1 MDGTVSP
8 ELPRHGAGGA
18 VAVAPYSDRLV
29 FAAACAG
36 MFSFAVTQSC
46 VAAILPPVIRRFE
59 LDLVAAGA
67 LLTLL
72 TFGVLL
78 GSLVF
83 GPVADRY
90 GYRGL
95 LLLSAGMLLAG
106 MEWLAVAPSPGSLR
120 AAVVLVGAGGGVIN
134 GAASALVSDISAE
147 GRGARLSM
155 LGIFF
160 GIGAM
165 GAPAAVGALL
175 DRFGYGPVVAGL
187 GAVVVP
193 FLVLTGV
200 IRFPVPKRSEGIS
213 AREALQLL
221 RQPPLILLGAMLLLE
236 SGLETTMGGWTAP
249 FFQEEYGIRTDHA
262 LLYITLFW
270 SGLMLARF
278 LHGTVLHALPIFLA
292 ISASLA
298 TAVTGGAV
306 MTLAPHVAVATAGT
320 FLVGMGCGGVFPLV
334 LALVGD
340 RYAAASGT
348 AFGIAF
354 TMALLGGMLLPFT
367 AGVLGSAFGMRAALA
382 IVPLG
387 LSCSLGLLA
396 AVRGR

>member
-8 ELPRHGAGGA
+8 GLPHRGDGGA
-18 VAVAPYSDRLV
+18 VVAPYSDRMV

-36 MFSFAVTQSC
+36 MFAFAVTQSC
-46 VAAILPPVIRRFE
+46 VAAILPPVIRRFQM
-59 LDLVAAGA
+59 DLVAAGA

-83 GPVADRY
+83 GPVVDRY

-95 LLLSAGMLLAG
+95 LFLCAALLLAG
-106 MEWLAVAPSPGSLR
+106 LEWMGMASSLGSLR
-120 AAVVLVGAGGGVIN
+120 GAVVLIGFGGGVIN

-147 GRGARLSM
+147 GRGARLSV

-175 DRFGYGPVVAGL
+175 HRFGYGPVVAGL
-187 GAVVVP
+187 GAVVIP

-213 AREALQLL
+213 MREALQLL
-221 RQPPLILLGAMLLLE
+221 RDPALLLLGLMLLLE

-249 FFQEEYGIRTDHA
+249 FFQAEYGIRTDHA

-278 LHGTVLHALPIFLA
+278 LHGTALHALPIFLA
-292 ISASLA
+292 ISLSLA

-306 MTLAPHVAVATAGT
+306 MTLAPHVAVATAGC
-320 FLVGMGCGGVFPLV
+320 FLVGVGCGGVFPLV

-340 RYAAASGT
+340 RYPASSGT
-348 AFGIAF
+348 AFGVVF
-354 TMALLGGMLLPFT
+354 TMALLGGMFFPFA
-367 AGVLGSAFGMRAALA
+367 AGVLGSAFGLRVALA
-382 IVPLG
+382 MVPVG
-387 LSCSLGLLA
+387 LACSLGLLA
-396 AVRGR
+396 AVRAR

>member
-8 ELPRHGAGGA
+8 ELPRRAGGA
-18 VAVAPYSDRLV
+18 AAAAPYSDRLV

-46 VAAILPPVIRRFE
+46 VAAILPPVIRRFQM
-59 LDLVAAGA
+59 DLVAAGA
-67 LLTLL
+67 MLSLL

-95 LLLSAGMLLAG
+95 LLLSGGVTLAG
-106 MEWLAVAPSPGSLR
+106 FEWLALASSLGSLR
-120 AAVVLVGAGGGVIN
+120 GAVVLIGFGGGVIN
-134 GAASALVSDISAE
+134 GAASALVSDISTE
-147 GRGARLSM
+147 GRGAQLSV

-165 GAPAAVGALL
+165 GAPAVVGALL

-187 GAVVVP
+187 GAVVIP

-200 IRFPVPKRSEGIS
+200 IRFPVPKRSEGIPV
-213 AREALQLL
+213 REALHLL
-221 RQPPLILLGAMLLLE
+221 REPALLLLGLMLLLE

-249 FFQEEYGIRTDHA
+249 FFQREYGVATDHA

-270 SGLMLARF
+270 SGLMLSRF
-278 LHGTVLHALPIFLA
+278 LHGTVLHSLPIFLA
-292 ISASLA
+292 ISLSLA
-298 TAVTGGAV
+298 TAVTGGAIV
-306 MTLAPHVAVATAGT
+306 TLAPHVAVATAGT
-320 FLVGMGCGGVFPLV
+320 FLVGVGCGGVFPLV

-354 TMALLGGMLLPFT
+354 TMALLGGMLLPFL
-367 AGVLGSAFGMRAALA
+367 AGVLGSVFGLRMALA
-382 IVPLG
+382 IVPVG
-387 LSCSLGLLA
+387 LACSLGLLA

>member
-8 ELPRHGAGGA
+8 GLSRRGTGGA
-18 VAVAPYSDRLV
+18 VVVAPYSDRLV

-36 MFSFAVTQSC
+36 MFAFAVTQSC

-59 LDLVAAGA
+59 MDLVAAGA

-95 LLLSAGMLLAG
+95 LFVSAGVLLAG
-106 MEWLAVAPSPGSLR
+106 IEWMAMAPSLGSLR

-134 GAASALVSDISAE
+134 GAASALVSDISTE
-147 GRGARLSM
+147 GRGARLSV

-165 GAPAAVGALL
+165 GAPAVVGALL
-175 DRFGYGPVVAGL
+175 ARFGYGPVVAGL
-187 GAVVVP
+187 GAVVIP
-193 FLVLTGV
+193 FLVLTGT
-200 IRFPVPKRSEGIS
+200 IRFPVPKRSEGITV
-213 AREALQLL
+213 REALQLL
-221 RQPPLILLGAMLLLE
+221 REPALLLLGLMLLLE

-249 FFQEEYGIRTDHA
+249 FFQQEYGIRTDRA

-270 SGLMLARF
+270 SGLMLARL
-278 LHGTVLHALPIFLA
+278 LHGTILHSLPSFLA
-292 ISASLA
+292 ISVSLA
-298 TAVTGGAV
+298 TAVTGGVV

-367 AGVLGSAFGMRAALA
+367 AGVLGSAFGMRVALA
-382 IVPLG
+382 IVPVG
-387 LSCSLGLLA
+387 LTCSLGLLA